1 MKRNEHSKTYTR
13 PAPVEGL
20 PESPE
25 LERAVLGA
33 LILEPEYLPDTAEM
47 IEISAFQTPIH
58 GKIYGMML
66 SMLAEGV
73 KIDLYTLTQ
82 RCKTVEGLG
91 NPAAY
96 LAKLT
101 QAVGSGVNVLDHA
114 RQLKDTETRRRLCLF
129 GHELAVRAASD
140 PSGVLDWATT
150 EITAIAAATVHA
162 NDITPLSDVVRA
174 TLDDLERRQQ
184 ARQVGECIGIPT
196 GLQRLDALTGGWRGG
211 QLVVLAGR
219 PGMGK
224 SAAMLHFARTA
235 AVAGVPVCVFS
246 LEMPDT
252 QLAGRML
259 VGGSGVNSG
268 SFRTGDIDADGW
280 RELERAAAE
289 LSALPVY
296 FSDCANITM
305 GTIRSQCKAMARRG
319 RCGMVIIDY
328 LQLLDTASRNT
339 NSTREREIAAASRT
353 DPMIS
358 SLIDCAQTG
367 FARPLTHREM
377 EKLVNLYVQ
386 EGFAPETVMLCVAYV
401 ASCGKRTM
409 AAVVHELKV
418 WRTEGVETGEQA
430 DAHLKLLAL
439 RRSREQ
445 YVSGLLGISTDEL
458 TLGGRKAI
466 ARWYEVY
473 GYDDAMVQE
482 AAVQAGPKRDL
493 WYWNSILK
501 TWNAKGLRTVHD
513 VRGPVADA
521 GASRNIRVDREA
533 PSGNDF
539 LGSSSLSASLNRLKK
554 RSNT

>member
-1 MKRNEHSKTYTR
+1 MKCGKQISYNR
-13 PAPVEGL
+13 PAADLVL

-162 NDITPLSDVVRA
+162 DDITPLSEVVRA

-184 ARQVGECIGIPT
+184 ARQTGECIGISS
-196 GLQRLDALTGGWRGG
+196 GLSRLDALTGGWRGG
-211 QLVVLAGR
+211 QLIVLAGR

-224 SAAMLHFARTA
+224 SAVMLHFSHA
-235 AVAGVPVCVFS
+235 AAASGVPVCVFS
-246 LEMPDT
+246 LEMPAE

-259 VGGSGVNSG
+259 VGYSGVNSQAFRVG
-268 SFRTGDIDADGW
+268 SVDADGW
-280 RELERAAAE
+280 HELEQAAAD
-289 LSALPVY
+289 LSAMPVY
-296 FSDCANITM
+296 LNDRANITM
-305 GTIRSQCKAMARRG
+305 GAIRSQCKAMHRRG

-328 LQLLDTASRNT
+328 LQLLDTTSRNVQ
-339 NSTREREIAAASRT
+339 STREREIAAASRSAKLLSKELDAPVILLSQLSRKVEDRADKT
-353 DPMIS
+353 PLLSDLRESGAIEQDADMV
-358 SLIDCAQTG
+358 LFLD
-367 FARPLTHREM
+367 RPAM
-377 EKLVNLYVQ
+377 Y
-386 EGFAPETVMLCVAYV
+386 G
-401 ASCGKRTM
+401 
-409 AAVVHELKV
+409 
-418 WRTEGVETGEQA
+418 RTEIDAGRYGTISAEGV
-430 DAHLKLLAL
+430 
-439 RRSREQ
+439 
-445 YVSGLLGISTDEL
+445 GLLHIAKNREGATGSIVFRHNESL
-458 TLGGRKAI
+458 TRI
-466 ARWYEVY
+466 AD
-473 GYDDAMVQE
+473 YDSSDV
-482 AAVQAGPKRDL
+482 GP
-493 WYWNSILK
+493 
-501 TWNAKGLRTVHD
+501 
-513 VRGPVADA
+513 
-521 GASRNIRVDREA
+521 DREA
-533 PSGNDF
+533 GPF
-539 LGSSSLSASLNRLKK
+539 
-554 RSNT
+554 

>member
-1 MKRNEHSKTYTR
+1 MKCEKQISYNR
-13 PAPVEGL
+13 PAADLVL

-33 LILEPEYLPDTAEM
+33 LM

-196 GLQRLDALTGGWRGG
+196 GLQRLDVLTGGWRGG

-268 SFRTGDIDADGW
+268 SFRTGDIDADSW
-280 RELERAAAE
+280 RRLEQAAAE

-339 NSTREREIAAASRT
+339 NSTREREIAAASR
-353 DPMIS
+353 S
-358 SLIDCAQTG
+358 A
-367 FARPLTHREM
+367 
-377 EKLVNLYVQ
+377 
-386 EGFAPETVMLCVAYV
+386 
-401 ASCGKRTM
+401 
-409 AAVVHELKV
+409 
-418 WRTEGVETGEQA
+418 
-430 DAHLKLLAL
+430 KLLAKELDVPVILLSQLSRKIEERTDKTPMLSDL
-439 RRSREQ
+439 RESGAIEQ
-445 YVSGLLGISTDEL
+445 DADMVLFIDRPAMYGRAEIDAGRYGTIPAEGVGLLHIAKNREGATGCVIFRHNESITRIADYESTANPSTDGE
-458 TLGGRKAI
+458 
-466 ARWYEVY
+466 
-473 GYDDAMVQE
+473 
-482 AAVQAGPKRDL
+482 P
-493 WYWNSILK
+493 
-501 TWNAKGLRTVHD
+501 
-513 VRGPVADA
+513 
-521 GASRNIRVDREA
+521 
-533 PSGNDF
+533 F
-539 LGSSSLSASLNRLKK
+539 
-554 RSNT
+554 

>member
-1 MKRNEHSKTYTR
+1 M
-13 PAPVEGL
+13 VL

-101 QAVGSGVNVLDHA
+101 QAVGAAVNVLDHA

-162 NDITPLSDVVRA
+162 DDITPLSEVVRA

-184 ARQVGECIGIPT
+184 ARQTGECIGISS
-196 GLQRLDALTGGWRGG
+196 GLSRLDALTGGWRGG
-211 QLVVLAGR
+211 QLIVLAGR

-224 SAAMLHFARTA
+224 SAVMLHFSHA
-235 AVAGVPVCVFS
+235 AAASGVPVCVFS
-246 LEMPDT
+246 LEMPAE

-259 VGGSGVNSG
+259 VGYSGVNSQAFRVG
-268 SFRTGDIDADGW
+268 SVDADGW
-280 RELERAAAE
+280 HELEQAAAD
-289 LSALPVY
+289 LSAMPVY
-296 FSDCANITM
+296 LNDRANITM
-305 GTIRSQCKAMARRG
+305 GAIRSQCKAMHRRG
-319 RCGMVIIDY
+319 RSGMVIIDY

-339 NSTREREIAAASRT
+339 NSTPEPEIAAASR
-353 DPMIS
+353 S
-358 SLIDCAQTG
+358 A
-367 FARPLTHREM
+367 
-377 EKLVNLYVQ
+377 
-386 EGFAPETVMLCVAYV
+386 
-401 ASCGKRTM
+401 
-409 AAVVHELKV
+409 
-418 WRTEGVETGEQA
+418 
-430 DAHLKLLAL
+430 KLLAKELDVPVILLSQLSRKVEERTDKTPLLSDL
-439 RRSREQ
+439 RESGAIEQ
-445 YVSGLLGISTDEL
+445 DADMVLFLDRPAMYGRTEIDAGRYGTISAEGVGLLHIAKNREGATGSIVFRHNESL
-458 TLGGRKAI
+458 TRI
-466 ARWYEVY
+466 AD
-473 GYDDAMVQE
+473 YDSSDV
-482 AAVQAGPKRDL
+482 GP
-493 WYWNSILK
+493 
-501 TWNAKGLRTVHD
+501 
-513 VRGPVADA
+513 
-521 GASRNIRVDREA
+521 DREA
-533 PSGNDF
+533 GPF
-539 LGSSSLSASLNRLKK
+539 
-554 RSNT
+554 